1 MNKHKG
7 FNMNIGTSSIILI
20 LLVFVLAA
28 FSVRSIKAAN
38 NELRLADKT
47 VLSIQEYY
55 AADAK
60 AENIIYVLDE
70 MMVSTEEKQW
80 AGKIEEINQQFE
92 EMYDFEEIVMSEEE
106 EGNII
111 YSFAMNIG
119 EMAKL
124 QVKVE
129 VTEEKKC
136 HIIEWRTV
144 SERTD
149 EVYNLEEDVELWDGN
164 VEIEE

>member
-1 MNKHKG
+1 
-7 FNMNIGTSSIILI
+7 MNIGTSSIILI